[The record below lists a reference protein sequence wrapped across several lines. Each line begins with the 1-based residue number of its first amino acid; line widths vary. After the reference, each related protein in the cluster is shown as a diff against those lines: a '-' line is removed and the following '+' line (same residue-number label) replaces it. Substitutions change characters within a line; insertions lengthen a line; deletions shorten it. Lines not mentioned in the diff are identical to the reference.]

1 MQNWRKEIPAYLVIK
16 EKCSLWNIRLKMLSS
31 AMLYTQCVNNNG
43 KSKIESKV
51 RIFCHFFHHKQKCR
65 CNHLIYNGILF
76 YSVGVRR
83 LELPTSTSRTWRA
96 SQLCYIPIFC
106 ECKVTTFFVRWEQNC
121 KKLLLGRQI
130 NRKNRYICKTVCGNS
145 SVGRAL
151 ASQAEGR
158 GFEPRLPLN
167 ILEMQN
173 ADFLSAF
180 CI

>member
-76 YSVGVRR
+76 NSVGVRR
-83 LELPTSTSRTWRA
+83 L
-96 SQLCYIPIFC
+96 YIFHITLIFNTHIWLIKLANYNKLAYVC
-106 ECKVTTFFVRWEQNC
+106 VYNSHNMGCCSISMFF
-121 KKLLLGRQI
+121 
-130 NRKNRYICKTVCGNS
+130 T
-145 SVGRAL
+145 
-151 ASQAEGR
+151 
-158 GFEPRLPLN
+158 
-167 ILEMQN
+167 
-173 ADFLSAF
+173 
-180 CI
+180 